1 MSFMRQIFG
10 PSKEEIW
17 QQLCNEIGAEFVK
30 GGLWKGD
37 KVEAEVQEWTIT
49 LDTYAVTTSTG
60 TTSTTTK
67 YTRIRAPYINRDGFR
82 FKIYRQGFFSN
93 IGKLFG
99 MQDIEV
105 GDPEFDGEFV
115 IQGNNEFQVR
125 QLFANPKIRALIAV
139 QPQICFEVKDDE
151 GFFGTKFPQEVDEL
165 HFLVNGVIKDVE
177 QLKSL
182 FDLFAEILNYLCHIG
197 SAYRDNPNIVL

>member
-1 MSFMRQIFG
+1 MVPQVLLHT
-10 PSKEEIW
+10 
-17 QQLCNEIGAEFVK
+17 Q
-30 GGLWKGD
+30 
-37 KVEAEVQEWTIT
+37 T
-49 LDTYAVTTSTG
+49 
-60 TTSTTTK
+60 
-67 YTRIRAPYINRDGFR
+67 IRAPYVNTDGFR

-105 GDPEFDGEFV
+105 GEPEFDREFV
-115 IQGNNEFQVR
+115 IQGNKEFQVR
-125 QLFANPKIRALIAV
+125 RFFANPKIRALIEA
-139 QPQICFEVKDDE
+139 QLQICFEAKNDE

-182 FDLFAEILNYLCHIG
+182 FYLFAEVLNYL
-197 SAYRDNPNIVL
+197 YRI